1 MTCEE
6 QDHGVRVWR
15 SSRVKAMQD
24 HIEIA
29 TLRQM
34 KGSDGINP
42 TQKEDYLSD
51 EVFKEVFKMDR
62 EAFKSMPLWRRQTK
76 KKEVD
81 LF

>member
-1 MTCEE
+1 LGGGAQVRLKAV
-6 QDHGVRVWR
+6 QDY
-15 SSRVKAMQD
+15 
-24 HIEIA
+24 IELA

-34 KGSDGINP
+34 KGSDGIDP
-42 TQKEDYLSD
+42 AQKEDYLSD

-62 EAFKSMPLWRRQTK
+62 AAFRSMPLWRRQTK